1 MGRLL
6 LCLAILLV
14 PPAVDGLRVPLGGHP
29 RVIMRPS
36 VTPTISSPRLLVA
49 TPMPSPF
56 KWLDAS
62 FGRKALAA
70 IVQSIIRQLSSVLV
84 ATSHKRGTRGRARSW
99 QGTATGANEMNWTT
113 CSRTEGDGK
122 AEEGDFELCSRG
134 LPPKLTGARGG
145 SNVRSSPQRR
155 RKDARWMKTGGRD
168 GWHTVSHA
176 ALTRMRKHVFV

>member
-29 RVIMRPS
+29 RVIMRPLM
-36 VTPTISSPRLLVA
+36 TPTISSPRLLVA

-70 IVQSIIRQLSSVLV
+70 IVESIIRQLSSVLV
-84 ATSHKRGTRGRARSW
+84 AIGLTNEAPVINYTFTW
-99 QGTATGANEMNWTT
+99 QGTATCATNEDELDDLLMYTA
-113 CSRTEGDGK
+113 EDDAED
-122 AEEGDFELCSRG
+122 AEEGDFE
-134 LPPKLTGARGG
+134 
-145 SNVRSSPQRR
+145 
-155 RKDARWMKTGGRD
+155 
-168 GWHTVSHA
+168 
-176 ALTRMRKHVFV
+176 FVWRP